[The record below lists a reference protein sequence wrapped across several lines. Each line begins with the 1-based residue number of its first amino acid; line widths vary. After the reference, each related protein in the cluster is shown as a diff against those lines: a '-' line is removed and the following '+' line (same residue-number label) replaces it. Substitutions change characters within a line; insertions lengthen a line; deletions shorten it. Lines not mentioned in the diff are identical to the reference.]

1 VSGDGVGLYR
11 AARALKR
18 LSMGEVQATRVFLAN
33 LDQWVETQKTILASM
48 LRVEEQLKEADRLEL
63 ILATRMAFKHMIRT
77 LEAFD
82 RWLQDPFIVG
92 HMPREMLEDVQRKAW
107 ELLKHLLELDIS
119 HTSQFR
125 EYFAKLAK
133 EGRLNPLL
141 VAQSGEERRMPGI
154 F

>member
-1 VSGDGVGLYR
+1 MSE
-11 AARALKR
+11 AQSARAFV
-18 LSMGEVQATRVFLAN
+18 SN
-33 LDQWVETQKTILASM
+33 LDQWVEAQKLVLSSV
-48 LRVEEQLKEADRLEL
+48 LRVEGQLRDADRLEL
-63 ILATRMAFKHMIRT
+63 ILASRMAFRHMIRT

-107 ELLKHLLELDIS
+107 DLLKQLLELDIN
-119 HTSQFR
+119 HTSQFK

-141 VAQSGEERRMPGI
+141 AAQGGEERRIPGV

>member
-1 VSGDGVGLYR
+1 MGLYR
-11 AARALKR
+11 EAWMFYR
-18 LSMGEVQATRVFLAN
+18 LSMSESQVRAFTST
-33 LDQWVETQKTILASM
+33 LDQWVEAQKLVLSSV
-48 LRVEEQLKEADRLEL
+48 LRVEGQLRDADRLEL
-63 ILATRMAFKHMIRT
+63 ILASRMAFRHMIRT

-107 ELLKHLLELDIS
+107 DLLKQLLELDIN
-119 HTSQFR
+119 HTSQFK

-141 VAQSGEERRMPGI
+141 AAQGGEERRIPEI
-154 F
+154 L

>member
-1 VSGDGVGLYR
+1 MGLYR
-11 AARALKR
+11 EAWMFCR
-18 LSMGEVQATRVFLAN
+18 LSMSESQVRTFAST
-33 LDQWVETQKTILASM
+33 LDQWVEAQKLVLSSV
-48 LRVEEQLKEADRLEL
+48 LRVEGQLRDADRLEL
-63 ILATRMAFKHMIRT
+63 ILASRMAFRHMIRT

-107 ELLKHLLELDIS
+107 DLLKQLLELDIN
-119 HTSQFR
+119 HTSQFK

-141 VAQSGEERRMPGI
+141 AAQGGEERRIPEI
-154 F
+154 L

>member
-1 VSGDGVGLYR
+1 MGLYR
-11 AARALKR
+11 AAGVLRR

-33 LDQWVETQKTILASM
+33 LDQWVETQKTVLASM
-48 LRVEEQLKEADRLEL
+48 LKVEEQLKEADRLEL
-63 ILATRMAFKHMIRT
+63 ILATRMAFRHMIRT

-92 HMPREMLEDVQRKAW
+92 HMPREMLEEVQRRAW
-107 ELLKHLLELDIS
+107 ELLKQLLELDIE

-125 EYFAKLAK
+125 DHFAKLAK
-133 EGRLNPLL
+133 EGKLNPLL
-141 VAQSGEERRMPGI
+141 AAQRGEERRMPGV

>member
-1 VSGDGVGLYR
+1 MSE
-11 AARALKR
+11 AQSARAFV
-18 LSMGEVQATRVFLAN
+18 SN
-33 LDQWVETQKTILASM
+33 LDQWVEAQKLVLSSV
-48 LRVEEQLKEADRLEL
+48 LRVEGQLRDADRLEL
-63 ILATRMAFKHMIRT
+63 ILASRMAFRHMIRT

-107 ELLKHLLELDIS
+107 DLLKQLLELDIN
-119 HTSQFR
+119 HTSQFK

-141 VAQSGEERRMPGI
+141 AAQGGEERRVPGV

>member
-1 VSGDGVGLYR
+1 MSESQVR
-11 AARALKR
+11 AFT
-18 LSMGEVQATRVFLAN
+18 ST
-33 LDQWVETQKTILASM
+33 LDQWVEAQKLVLSSV
-48 LRVEEQLKEADRLEL
+48 LRVEGQLRDADRLEL
-63 ILATRMAFKHMIRT
+63 ILASRMAFRHMIRT

-107 ELLKHLLELDIS
+107 DLLKQLLELDIN
-119 HTSQFR
+119 HTSQFK

-141 VAQSGEERRMPGI
+141 AAQGGEERRIPEI
-154 F
+154 L

>member
-1 VSGDGVGLYR
+1 MRD
-11 AARALKR
+11 
-18 LSMGEVQATRVFLAN
+18 
-33 LDQWVETQKTILASM
+33 
-48 LRVEEQLKEADRLEL
+48 ADRLEL
-63 ILATRMAFKHMIRT
+63 ILASRMAFRHMIRT

-107 ELLKHLLELDIS
+107 DLLKQLLELDIN
-119 HTSQFR
+119 HTSQFK

-141 VAQSGEERRMPGI
+141 AAQGGEERRIPGV

>member
-1 VSGDGVGLYR
+1 MSE
-11 AARALKR
+11 AQSARAFV
-18 LSMGEVQATRVFLAN
+18 SN
-33 LDQWVETQKTILASM
+33 LDQWVEAQKLVLSSA
-48 LRVEEQLKEADRLEL
+48 LKVEDQLKDADRLEL
-63 ILATRMAFKHMIRT
+63 ILATRMAFRHMIRT

-92 HMPREMLEDVQRKAW
+92 HMPREMLEEVQRKAW
-107 ELLKHLLELDIS
+107 DLLKQLLELDIS
-119 HTSQFR
+119 HTSQFK

-141 VAQSGEERRMPGI
+141 VAQGGEERRVPGV

>member
-1 VSGDGVGLYR
+1 VEAQKLV
-11 AARALKR
+11 
-18 LSMGEVQATRVFLAN
+18 LSSV
-33 LDQWVETQKTILASM
+33 
-48 LRVEEQLKEADRLEL
+48 LRVEGQLRDADRLEL
-63 ILATRMAFKHMIRT
+63 ILASRMAFRHMIRT

-107 ELLKHLLELDIS
+107 DLLKQLLELDIN
-119 HTSQFR
+119 HTSQFK

-141 VAQSGEERRMPGI
+141 AAQGGEERRIAVGLDTVHSGRRQAVRACRRVGEL
-154 F
+154 

>member
-1 VSGDGVGLYR
+1 MGLYR
-11 AARALKR
+11 EAWMFCR
-18 LSMGEVQATRVFLAN
+18 LSMSESQVRAFAST
-33 LDQWVETQKTILASM
+33 LDQWVEVQKLVLSSV
-48 LRVEEQLKEADRLEL
+48 LRVEGQLRDADRLEL
-63 ILATRMAFKHMIRT
+63 ILASRMAFRHMIRT

-107 ELLKHLLELDIS
+107 DLLKQLLELDIN
-119 HTSQFR
+119 HTSQFK

-141 VAQSGEERRMPGI
+141 AAQGGEERRIPEI
-154 F
+154 L

>member
-1 VSGDGVGLYR
+1 VDLYR
-11 AARALKR
+11 AAQALER
-18 LSMGEVQATRVFLAN
+18 LRMGEVQATRVFLAN
-33 LDQWVETQKTILASM
+33 LDQWVEAQKTILASM
-48 LRVEEQLKEADRLEL
+48 LKVEEQLKEADRLEL

-92 HMPREMLEDVQRKAW
+92 HMPREMLEEVQKRAW
-107 ELLKHLLELDIS
+107 ELLKQLLELDIN

-133 EGRLNPLL
+133 EGKLNPLL
-141 VAQSGEERRMPGI
+141 IAQRGEERGIPGI

>member
-1 VSGDGVGLYR
+1 MGLYR
-11 AARALKR
+11 EAWMFCW
-18 LSMGEVQATRVFLAN
+18 LSMSESQVRAFTST
-33 LDQWVETQKTILASM
+33 LDQWVEAQKLVLSSV
-48 LRVEEQLKEADRLEL
+48 LRVEGQLRDADRLEL
-63 ILATRMAFKHMIRT
+63 ILASRMAFRHMIRT

-107 ELLKHLLELDIS
+107 DLLKQLLELDIN
-119 HTSQFR
+119 HTSQFK

-141 VAQSGEERRMPGI
+141 AAQGGEERRIPGV

>member
-1 VSGDGVGLYR
+1 MSE
-11 AARALKR
+11 AQSAKAFI
-18 LSMGEVQATRVFLAN
+18 TN
-33 LDQWVETQKTILASM
+33 LDQWVEAQKLILSSA
-48 LRVEEQLKEADRLEL
+48 LKVKEQLKDADRLEL
-63 ILATRMAFKHMIRT
+63 ILATRMAFRHMIRT

-92 HMPREMLEDVQRKAW
+92 HMPREMLEEVQQKSW
-107 ELLKHLLELDIS
+107 DLLKQLLELDIS
-119 HTSQFR
+119 HTTQFK

-141 VAQSGEERRMPGI
+141 AVQGGEERRIPGV

>member
-1 VSGDGVGLYR
+1 MSESQVR
-11 AARALKR
+11 AFT
-18 LSMGEVQATRVFLAN
+18 SN
-33 LDQWVETQKTILASM
+33 LDQWVEAQKLVLSSV
-48 LRVEEQLKEADRLEL
+48 LRVEGQLRDADRLEL
-63 ILATRMAFKHMIRT
+63 ILASRMAFRHMIRT

-107 ELLKHLLELDIS
+107 DLLKQLLELDIN
-119 HTSQFR
+119 HTSQFK

-141 VAQSGEERRMPGI
+141 AAQGGEERRIPEI
-154 F
+154 L

>member
-1 VSGDGVGLYR
+1 MSE
-11 AARALKR
+11 AQSARAFV
-18 LSMGEVQATRVFLAN
+18 SN
-33 LDQWVETQKTILASM
+33 LDQWVEAQKLVLSSV
-48 LRVEEQLKEADRLEL
+48 LKVEDQLKDADRLEL
-63 ILATRMAFKHMIRT
+63 ILATRMAFRHMIRT

-92 HMPREMLEDVQRKAW
+92 HMPREMLEEVQRKAW
-107 ELLKHLLELDIS
+107 DLLKQLLELDIS
-119 HTSQFR
+119 HTSQFK

-141 VAQSGEERRMPGI
+141 AAQGGEERRIPGV